1 MRKLIRMTI
10 SSVMLYLMMGC
21 STQLAKPTLTTEPL
35 ISPVTQYADQTLT
48 PGIMADFYFSACA
61 FLDANDNEMWD
72 ESDTPIEGAQMGLSL
87 DGGQTFALGDL
98 TRSDGCAQVWAPGGN
113 IKAPFTIR
121 MNSPEG
127 SNLTLVGE
135 SQIVYEDGPNPRFLF
150 REP

>member
-1 MRKLIRMTI
+1 MAKLIRMTI
-10 SSVMLYLMMGC
+10 ATVMLCVMIGC
-21 STQLAKPTLTTEPL
+21 STQNGKPTLPTDPPV
-35 ISPVTQYADQTLT
+35 SPVTQNAAQTLT

-61 FLDANDNEMWD
+61 FLDANGNGRWD

-98 TRSDGCAQVWAPGGN
+98 TRSDGCAQIWAPGGN

-121 MNSPEG
+121 MNPPEG
-127 SNLTLVGE
+127 SNLILVGE
-135 SQIVYEDGPNPRFLF
+135 NQIVYEDGPSPQFLF